1 MCAQNATHSSPV
13 NSVFLTRQAVL
24 SVSGNATTSKKRKQV
39 SKSIVRTEQCGDR
52 GSQICSFIPV
62 CCSYIVLASWQI
74 EAEVNVPVCNRHR
87 KEGVLCGTILLWRP
101 GRYGRRDD
109 AWA

>member
-1 MCAQNATHSSPV
+1 MYAQTAIHSSPV

-39 SKSIVRTEQCGDR
+39 SKSSGQNNAGIKGHKYAPLSLFAV
-52 GSQICSFIPV
+52 P
-62 CCSYIVLASWQI
+62 IVLASWQI

>member
-1 MCAQNATHSSPV
+1 MCAQNAIHSSPV

-39 SKSIVRTEQCGDR
+39 SKSIVRTEQCGDK
-52 GSQICSFIPV
+52 GSQICSLSLFAVP
-62 CCSYIVLASWQI
+62 IVLAFWQI

-109 AWA
+109 ARA